1 MWFNKFF
8 IASFFAKFIK
18 LLIKPSDFS
27 GCRSQPRC
35 PPGHQYCVFII
46 GSTKARLLINHQAE
60 LLCYQFKPL
69 LYLTVGE
76 CQAIVTSIPER
87 GIFPCFKKLT
97 IFLHYQSIRF
107 CAKQGRASF
116 FSWFYYSSFSY
127 TEFVLF
133 CHWYDIAKC
142 WQW

>member
-1 MWFNKFF
+1 MWLDKFF
-8 IASFFAKFIK
+8 IALFFAKFIK

-60 LLCYQFKPL
+60 LLCYQFIPL

-97 IFLHYQSIRF
+97 IFLLKIAHF
-107 CAKQGRASF
+107 KKFFNSF
-116 FSWFYYSSFSY
+116 PLGHKYLNSCISYYLFYY
-127 TEFVLF
+127 L
-133 CHWYDIAKC
+133 
-142 WQW
+142 